1 MQAIQIRDILE
12 KIIHENDETGFD
24 EIVPNIVEAIEE
36 SAKTGTIED
45 GKIFISTVEET
56 IRIRTGKRGKDAI

>member
-24 EIVPNIVEAIEE
+24 EIVPKIVEAIEE
-36 SAKTGTIED
+36 SAKTGTIGD

-56 IRIRTGKRGKDAI
+56 IRIRTGERGKDAI

>member
-56 IRIRTGKRGKDAI
+56 IRIRTGERGKDAI